1 MAIKLHRCSKGWL
14 KLEAEPCW
22 KVEKAL
28 IDMGIEYEAV
38 HGPWLRYKR
47 KVVAANTGQS
57 AYPAIEFEDGRWY
70 REESKDMAATI
81 RAGQLEV
88 KRG

>member
-1 MAIKLHRCSKGWL
+1 MPVKLYRCSKGWL
-14 KLEAEPCW
+14 KQDWEPCW

-47 KVVAANTGQS
+47 NAVAANTGQS
-57 AYPAIEFEDGRWY
+57 AYPAIEFEDGTWY
-70 REESKDMAATI
+70 REDSTDMAATI
-81 RAGQLEV
+81 RAGKLDS

>member
-1 MAIKLHRCSKGWL
+1 MAIRLHRCSKGWL
-14 KLEAEPCW
+14 KQEWEPCW

-47 KVVAANTGQS
+47 KIVTANTGQS
-57 AYPAIEFEDGRWY
+57 AYPAIEFEDGTWY
-70 REESKDMAATI
+70 REESADMAKTI
-81 RAGQLEV
+81 RDGRLDS